1 MSGCFVNNVDF
12 YFNTE
17 TIDKTTQFIIGC
29 GNFYGT
35 ATLSQFQFISNQ
47 IECL

>member
-1 MSGCFVNNVDF
+1 MSGGFVNNVDF

-29 GNFYGT
+29 DNFYGT
-35 ATLSQFQFISNQ
+35 ATLGQFQFIRNQ
-47 IECL
+47 IACL